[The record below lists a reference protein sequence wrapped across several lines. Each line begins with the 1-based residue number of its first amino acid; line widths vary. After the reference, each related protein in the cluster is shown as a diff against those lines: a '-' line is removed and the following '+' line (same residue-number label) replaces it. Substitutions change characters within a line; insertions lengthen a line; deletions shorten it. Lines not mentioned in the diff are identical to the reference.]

1 MDMVAAMPVM
11 KDVVVV
17 DGYMYAIAS
26 LVESV

>member
-1 MDMVAAMPVM
+1 MDMITAMPVL

-26 LVESV
+26 LVENV